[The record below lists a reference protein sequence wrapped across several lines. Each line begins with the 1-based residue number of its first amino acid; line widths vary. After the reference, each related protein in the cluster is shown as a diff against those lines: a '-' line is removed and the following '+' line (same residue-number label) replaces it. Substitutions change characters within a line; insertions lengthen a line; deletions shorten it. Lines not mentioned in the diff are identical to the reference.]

1 MNRQRAAD
9 VVRTAACPVCGHQV
23 AVALFEG
30 EVSGA
35 ALDVVRCV
43 DCGHAFNVAVPTSA
57 NGKAERPSRTFSSAP
72 GWREH
77 VRAARD
83 ETLARLPARP
93 VVVEVGYGDAQFL
106 GALAEARPAGR
117 YVGFDPH
124 GVEQAPH
131 DAVQLKRERFSAVR
145 ALEELTPDLVIA
157 RYVMEHMAHPL
168 AFVQELAF
176 AAACAGIQPI
186 VYLEM
191 PCLDRA
197 LETGRTFDFA
207 PEHVSY
213 FTTSSLMRMLSR
225 CGVVEQRIG
234 HGYQKDV
241 IYTFARL
248 GRGQA
253 QVQHARAAEAFRS
266 ATNESLAH
274 LRRQI
279 DGLAASGRTIA
290 IWGASGE
297 AAAFIA
303 QVGADMRR
311 VGFVVD
317 ADPDA
322 IGKRLPSTGHEI
334 RSPQWLSEHPVDVV
348 IIPAA
353 RRARDIVRE
362 MVIHDVRC
370 ERVLVESR
378 GRLVDYVTDARDAR
392 DASLREQGATA
403 LAS

>member
-1 MNRQRAAD
+1 MRDLQRAAES
-9 VVRTAACPVCGHQV
+9 VRAEGCPVCAHQV
-23 AVALFEG
+23 AVALFDG
-30 EVSGA
+30 DVNGT

-43 DCGHAFNVAVPTSA
+43 DCGHAFNVAAPASDGA
-57 NGKAERPSRTFSSAP
+57 DSGSRPFSSGPA
-72 GWREH
+72 WREH

-83 ETLARLPARP
+83 ETLARLPSRP
-93 VVVEVGYGDAQFL
+93 VVIEVGYGDAQFL

-124 GVEQAPH
+124 GVEEPPH
-131 DAVQLKRERFSAVR
+131 AAVELRRETFSAVR
-145 ALEELTPDLVIA
+145 ALAEFTPDLIVA
-157 RYVMEHMAHPL
+157 RYVMEHLAQPL
-168 AFVQELAF
+168 GFVQELAF
-176 AAACAGIQPI
+176 AAACAAVQPV

-213 FTTSSLMRMLSR
+213 FTTPSLMRMLSR

-248 GRGQA
+248 GRGLA

-266 ATNESLAH
+266 ATRESLAH
-274 LRRQI
+274 LKRQI
-279 DGLAASGRTIA
+279 DGLAVSGRRIA

-303 QVGADMRR
+303 QVATDARR

-317 ADPDA
+317 TDPEL
-322 IGKRLPSTGHEI
+322 IGKRVPATGHEI
-334 RSPQWLSEHPVDVV
+334 RSPQWLSANPVDVV

-353 RRARDIVRE
+353 RRARHIVRE

-370 ERVLVESR
+370 DRVLVESR
-378 GRLVDYVTDARDAR
+378 GRLIDYVTDARAAPH
-392 DASLREQGATA
+392 ASLREQGATA